1 MIETEHLL
9 TTAGGLRSLLEAVRL
24 PFDLAGAQP
33 ARLERDDLVHQ
44 LDDYVLPRLRDIDA
58 PVLAVVGGSTGSGKS
73 TLVNSVVGADVSR
86 PGVLRPT
93 TVAPAL
99 VHHPAAARWFA
110 DDRVLPELA
119 RVTGGE
125 ARGHTEIAL
134 VASDTLPEGLAL
146 IDAPDIDSVVDDNR
160 ALASQLLDA
169 ADLWL
174 FVTTAARYADAVPWN
189 FLRRAARRGVEIAL
203 VLNRV
208 PPGAGQEVRAHLG
221 EMLEAEGLGRAP
233 VFVIDEQP
241 LIGERLPA
249 SDVSAI
255 RGWIDDL
262 ALDQE
267 NRAALVRR
275 SLVGT
280 VSEVAR
286 RVDQL
291 AVAVAAQ
298 EAALADL
305 GARTGSNFADAR
317 RRLADDVRDGTV
329 MRGEVL
335 ARWQDLVGTGDLLR
349 TLQSTI
355 GRWRDRV
362 AAAVTGRPTP
372 ADRFEGAIE
381 SGVQTLVRSRI
392 AEAVERTAAD
402 WRSHPAGPAVLQDAD
417 DDLRHPSS
425 DLDERSARMVRE
437 WQGALLDLLR
447 AEGSAKRSTA
457 KVLSYGINGT
467 ALVLMVVVFAHTGGL
482 TGGELAI
489 AGGSSAAGQKVLEAL
504 IGDQAVRRLA
514 TTAREDLDRRVAEL
528 VGTEADRF
536 REALDG
542 LGLDPELSPRLRA
555 AADELRRAGV
565 R

>member
-1 MIETEHLL
+1 MIQTEHLL
-9 TTAGGLRSLLEAVRL
+9 AGAERARAALHDVRL
-24 PFDLAGAQP
+24 PFDLGGAGP
-33 ARLERDDLVHQ
+33 ARVERDDLLHQ

-73 TLVNSVVGADVSR
+73 TLVNSIVGADVSR

-93 TVAPAL
+93 TVAPVL
-99 VHHPAAARWFA
+99 VHHPTAASWFA
-110 DDRVLPELA
+110 DDRILPELA

-125 ARGHTEIAL
+125 ARGHTEIGL
-134 VASDTLPEGLAL
+134 VATETVPEGLAL

-160 ALASQLLDA
+160 ALAGQLLDA

-174 FVTTAARYADAVPWN
+174 FVTTAARYADAVPWG
-189 FLRRAARRGVEIAL
+189 FLRRAARRGVEIGL

-208 PPGAGQEVRAHLG
+208 PPGAGPEVREHLG
-221 EMLEAEGLGRAP
+221 QMLAAEGLGRAP
-233 VFVIDEQP
+233 VFVIDEQTLP
-241 LIGERLPA
+241 DQRLPA
-249 SDVSAI
+249 ADVTAI
-255 RGWIDDL
+255 RRWIDDL

-267 NRAALVRR
+267 ARAALVRR
-275 SLVGT
+275 SVLGT

-286 RVDQL
+286 RVDEL
-291 AVAVAAQ
+291 ALAVAAQ
-298 EAALADL
+298 EDAIGHLDARV
-305 GARTGSNFADAR
+305 GANFADAR
-317 RRLADDVRDGTV
+317 QRLADDVRDGTV

-349 TLQSTI
+349 TLQSSI
-355 GRWRDRV
+355 GRLRDRV
-362 AAAVTGRPTP
+362 AAALTGRPTP

-402 WRSHPAGPAVLQDAD
+402 WRSHPAGPALLQDAG
-417 DDLRHPSS
+417 DDLRHPSA
-425 DLDERSARMVRE
+425 DLDDRAARMVRD

-447 AEGSAKRSTA
+447 AEGAAKRSTA

-482 TGGELAI
+482 TGGEIAI

-514 TTAREDLDRRVAEL
+514 TTARADLDQRTAEL
-528 VGTEADRF
+528 VDTEAARF
-536 REALDG
+536 REALAG
-542 LGLDPELSPRLRA
+542 LGLEPALSGRLRD
-555 AADELRRAGV
+555 AADELRRAV
-565 R
+565 AR